1 MKKLITIALLLLS
14 ISSLS
19 SSYEIIGYSNKGHFE
34 QVYGIALINDSCDI
48 HIVVGEDTY
57 YIKYTPD
64 SFRDR
69 TDGLTE
75 SRGICNTVNCFI
87 ALNKG
92 TLRVIEVRFKDG
104 EVVMFYVK

>member
-1 MKKLITIALLLLS
+1 MKKIITITLLLLS
-14 ISSLS
+14 TTLFA
-19 SSYEIIGYSNKGHFE
+19 SSYEIIGYSNKGHY
-34 QVYGIALINDSCDI
+34 QQMYGIALINDSCDI

-57 YIKYTPD
+57 YIKYAPV

-69 TDGLTE
+69 MDGLIE
-75 SRGICNTVNCFI
+75 ARGICNTVTCYI

-104 EVVMFYVK
+104 EVVRFYVK

>member
-14 ISSLS
+14 TTLFA
-19 SSYEIIGYSNKGHFE
+19 SSYEIMGYSNKGHFE

-75 SRGICNTVNCFI
+75 ARGICNTVNCFI

-92 TLRVIEVRFKDG
+92 TLQVIEVRFKDG
-104 EVVMFYVK
+104 ELIRFYVK